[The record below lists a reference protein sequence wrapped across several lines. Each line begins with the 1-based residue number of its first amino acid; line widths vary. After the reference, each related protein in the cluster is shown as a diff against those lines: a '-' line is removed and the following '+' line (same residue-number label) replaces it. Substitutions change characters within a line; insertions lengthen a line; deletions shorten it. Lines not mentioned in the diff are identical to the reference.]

1 MSKKDPLDSYVPP
14 YKNAEEASRI
24 FILPNAFTAG
34 NLFFG
39 FLAIIW
45 CIRAKY
51 GEDVNMTL
59 TPREYYQQAVWFIL
73 IAFACDGLDGRVA
86 RLGGKE
92 SLFGMEFD
100 SIADVVSFGIAPS
113 LMVIFL
119 ILSPFESYPMFQQLS
134 LLIGFI
140 YLLCAAVRLA
150 RFNVITSPLLP
161 PDNNSS
167 SKHNFRGLPVPAAAG
182 MVASLVL
189 VLNEHD
195 LQKLNVLLPILLLLI
210 AGLMISNIPFPSFK
224 KIDWQTQVNLPR
236 FILLFT
242 ILATVFFF
250 KVKSIF
256 LCILFLSYIFY
267 GFFGHLFRKARKKS
281 VNN

>member
-1 MSKKDPLDSYVPP
+1 MPVS
-14 YKNAEEASRI
+14 
-24 FILPNAFTAG
+24 
-34 NLFFG
+34 
-39 FLAIIW
+39 
-45 CIRAKY
+45 
-51 GEDVNMTL
+51 
-59 TPREYYQQAVWFIL
+59 PREYYQQAVWFIL

-100 SIADVVSFGIAPS
+100 SIADVISFGMAPS

-161 PDNNSS
+161 PTEQLKN
-167 SKHNFRGLPVPAAAG
+167 KTQFRGLPVPAAAG
-182 MVASLVL
+182 MIASLVL

-195 LQKLNVLLPILLLLI
+195 LQKLNVLLPLLLLLI

-242 ILATVFFF
+242 ILATIWFL
-250 KVKSIF
+250 KIKSVA
-256 LCILFLSYIFY
+256 LCLLFLGYIFY
-267 GFFGHLFRKARKKS
+267 GFFRHLFGKIGKKKPQIDD
-281 VNN
+281 VNASPNKL